1 MKSENRNRDQRTGS
15 LLISVL
21 IPLLVGAFSA
31 LLTSSAM
38 KTYGSM
44 QHPPLSPP
52 AWVFPVVWTFLYLL
66 MGTAAYLVRIS
77 TDDSRRMR
85 KAFALYAAQ
94 LIMNF
99 FWSILF
105 FKYGL
110 YLIAFIW
117 LLVMWLLTIMCAV
130 RFYRINRAAGSMMW
144 LLVMWTTFA
153 AYLNLASYI
162 ISIAPAAA

>member
-1 MKSENRNRDQRTGS
+1 MEMKKIWAKWKPYILSI
-15 LLISVL
+15 LLAL
-21 IPLLVGAFSA
+21 AVGGLASF
-31 LLTSSAM
+31 LTRGEM
-38 KTYGSM
+38 KLYESGIIRK
-44 QHPPLSPP
+44 PPLSPP
-52 AWVFPVVWTFLYLL
+52 GWLFGVVWTILYIL
-66 MGTAAYLVRIS
+66 MGTATYLITMAYGSDSDKKIAYISYLV
-77 TDDSRRMR
+77 
-85 KAFALYAAQ
+85 Q
-94 LIMNF
+94 LGMNF